1 MKQKID
7 FTLLRALF
15 RKQRQE
21 RLSAFKKNFD
31 FVGFVMRIVLYGAL
45 IAVLSVFLARF
56 ADMYLDVM
64 VNYEINPA
72 ERAYEVLTL
81 CYSAVLALM
90 VLSAVA
96 QINRELF
103 FGDDVR
109 ILSALPVNAKTLYVS
124 KLASIYLGQ
133 AAFSAVTVTPI
144 SIALGSVLPQGA
156 WFWCMTAVAVFTLPL
171 VSLGIASLLALPSY
185 YLRLILRRRY
195 VLNFVVVTL
204 ITAALI
210 AVYWALLEG
219 IKQLLLGDDL
229 KYFFNEKVMSGIAA
243 TVHALFPANCIA
255 SFVLGRYAL
264 SSAGWVA
271 LLLAICT
278 AVGLVFTRLLLVR
291 SMQQGIGGVP
301 RYRGRRR
308 PFGKAKK
315 PFAALVKKEFLAIFR
330 TPNYTFSYFSMALV
344 QPLMVYL
351 CMSVGSSLVVQL
363 LGIACNWEIAVFLTL
378 LFGCL
383 ANMFCTTNVSRDGA
397 MFFSVKAM
405 PLSGKAVMYSK
416 VALCMVVTA
425 ASQLFSALLLGV
437 TGSLAW
443 YYAAYLF
450 ALGTAFG
457 FAQVC
462 LATAIDFRRPHFAVA
477 KGNAEEGNTVSTVA
491 LLGIAIAFV
500 VGICLLVL
508 RMAISLRNLK
518 NLEFLSYV
526 VCAVA
531 AVAAATVGAVC
542 LTHRLEDKYYNFE
555 GGAH

>member
-171 VSLGIASLLALPSY
+171 VSLGIASLLALPYY

-315 PFAALVKKEFLAIFR
+315 PFAALVKRNFL
-330 TPNYTFSYFSMALV
+330 P
-344 QPLMVYL
+344 
-351 CMSVGSSLVVQL
+351 
-363 LGIACNWEIAVFLTL
+363 
-378 LFGCL
+378 
-383 ANMFCTTNVSRDGA
+383 
-397 MFFSVKAM
+397 
-405 PLSGKAVMYSK
+405 
-416 VALCMVVTA
+416 
-425 ASQLFSALLLGV
+425 FSARLTTLFP
-437 TGSLAW
+437 TFRWRWYSLSW
-443 YYAAYLF
+443 
-450 ALGTAFG
+450 
-457 FAQVC
+457 C
-462 LATAIDFRRPHFAVA
+462 
-477 KGNAEEGNTVSTVA
+477 
-491 LLGIAIAFV
+491 
-500 VGICLLVL
+500 IC
-508 RMAISLRNLK
+508 A
-518 NLEFLSYV
+518 
-526 VCAVA
+526 CP
-531 AVAAATVGAVC
+531 
-542 LTHRLEDKYYNFE
+542 
-555 GGAH
+555 